1 MKKVVKS
8 LKRGFLIEKM
18 GKHSRFASALALTL
32 LVNVFHLAVAAA
44 PSEPIVQTNE
54 TVLEAS
60 SVAARSVL
68 EQPYRKIVT
77 VFVTGYSSTP
87 DQTDDTPFITAYNT
101 EVRDGIVAANFLP
114 AGTEIRI
121 PELFGDKTF
130 VVEDR
135 MHERFSDRIDIWFAD
150 RETAKNFG
158 VKTATVQ
165 IL

>member
-1 MKKVVKS
+1 MK
-8 LKRGFLIEKM
+8 
-18 GKHSRFASALALTL
+18 SALLRKFAVAGLL
-32 LVNVFHLAVAAA
+32 ALVNVFHLAVAAA

-54 TVLEAS
+54 TILEAS

-87 DQTDDTPFITAYNT
+87 DQTDETPFITAYNT
-101 EVRDGIVAANFLP
+101 EVRDGVVAANFLP
-114 AGTEIRI
+114 AGTKIRI
-121 PELFGDKTF
+121 PELFGDKIF

-135 MHERFSDRIDIWFAD
+135 MHERFSDRIDIWFSD
-150 RETAKNFG
+150 RESAQNFG
-158 VKTATVQ
+158 LRKATIQ